1 MRKGKKK
8 IILLLILV
16 IGISIGY
23 AALANMIKINGTS
36 VVKGSNWNI
45 YWDNVNVESGSVT
58 GANVITTPTTV
69 GTTTTEVE
77 FSVVLPEPGDYY
89 EFTIDAVNAGT
100 IDAMIEDNGV
110 QNKVYSDSACTQEA
124 TLPDVVKYTVT
135 NLDGSTIESGHVL
148 PKKEGSTPTREKYKV
163 RVEYRN
169 DEEINPSDLDK
180 DNDKTYYFKFAVT
193 YVQADNTTSDNS
205 NNNNIICIK
214 ATTLHQTT
222 CQYESGTNGCLNSAT
237 GYSSGSPITYGHT
250 DSTKLVNGELTSGTS
265 TGYALDCDLTGTGT
279 NYNERFY
286 YVSDL
291 MYYDTTNST
300 VAYDSDYAVLIYYSN
315 VANKVATPSS
325 TLAYYTSDENWHG
338 ASSTFMSN
346 MPLSTDWINTLK
358 RDGSG
363 NSFRQLV
370 NNADATSGNG
380 NTYANYDYTAYG
392 GRLLTY
398 QEVVTGCGGETNLH
412 TKCEFLMEN
421 TRYEVDS
428 GPYGYWLDT
437 PRSSY
442 SSRVYSVNGRGR
454 ALGSSSA
461 SSSARYGLRPAIEVL
476 KSNISLE

>member
-1 MRKGKKK
+1 MKRKNRFLLSIVLT
-8 IILLLILV
+8 IILLS
-16 IGISIGY
+16 GIGY
-23 AALANMIKINGTS
+23 AYLNQNLS
-36 VVKGSNWNI
+36 LQN
-45 YWDNVNVESGSVT
+45 NVTLNSYSSGPPPV
-58 GANVITTPTTV
+58 
-69 GTTTTEVE
+69 
-77 FSVVLPEPGDYY
+77 
-89 EFTIDAVNAGT
+89 
-100 IDAMIEDNGV
+100 
-110 QNKVYSDSACTQEA
+110 
-124 TLPDVVKYTVT
+124 
-135 NLDGSTIESGHVL
+135 
-148 PKKEGSTPTREKYKV
+148 
-163 RVEYRN
+163 
-169 DEEINPSDLDK
+169 
-180 DNDKTYYFKFAVT
+180 
-193 YVQADNTTSDNS
+193 
-205 NNNNIICIK
+205 CIK

-222 CQYESGTNGCLNSAT
+222 CQYTSGTNGCLNSAT
-237 GYSSGSPITYGHT
+237 GYSSGSTITYGHT

-325 TLAYYTSDENWHG
+325 TLAYYTSNENWHG

-363 NSFRQLV
+363 NSFRQIV
-370 NNADATSGNG
+370 NSSGAISGNG

-398 QEVVTGCGGETNLH
+398 QEVVTGCGSTSALH

-421 TRYEVDS
+421 TRYAVAS

-437 PRSSY
+437 PDSSY
-442 SSRVYSVNGRGR
+442 SSVVYFVTGFGRSG
-454 ALGSSSA
+454 LGNVSA
-461 SSSARYGLRPAIEVL
+461 SYSTSFGLRPAIEVL